1 MQPLKLSARMPAFES
16 CIELAAL
23 LRAIDGEALVAISEG
38 RNCSGAWMFDSNF
51 ILENVSIRF
60 RDLQELFA
68 TSIAEMGGTS
78 FLARV

>member
-1 MQPLKLSARMPAFES
+1 
-16 CIELAAL
+16 
-23 LRAIDGEALVAISEG
+23 
-38 RNCSGAWMFDSNF
+38 MFDSNF

-60 RDLQELFA
+60 RDLQEIFT